1 MVIRKRAGVALAALL
16 ALSAAGAAFPLYE
29 NTSASADESAV
40 RASSVALTAE
50 NASLF
55 LPASYEEYLPLEN
68 PSDVAFSENYIAIA
82 DGSYLYVFSR
92 ASGTYSRYQQPDGTI
107 AKLGFHG
114 DDLYFVVLGASNSFY
129 RFDCSGNSASLINV
143 WLV

>member
-40 RASSVALTAE
+40 RVSPVAMTTD

-82 DGSYLYVFSR
+82 DGMNLYVYAREYGSE
-92 ASGTYSRYQQPDGTI
+92 Y
-107 AKLGFHG
+107 KL
-114 DDLYFVVLGASNSFY
+114 
-129 RFDCSGNSASLINV
+129 
-143 WLV
+143 

>member
-40 RASSVALTAE
+40 RVSSVALTTD

-55 LPASYEEYLPLEN
+55 LPASYEEYLPLTEPKSIAIN
-68 PSDVAFSENYIAIA
+68 ENYIAIA
-82 DGSYLYVFSR
+82 DGVYIYVFDR
-92 ASGTYSRYQQPDGTI
+92 VENRYQQ
-107 AKLGFHG
+107 
-114 DDLYFVVLGASNSFY
+114 
-129 RFDCSGNSASLINV
+129 
-143 WLV
+143 